1 MTLSLGIMID
11 FIFNAY
17 LVRYVDIIT
26 LGFICQMPFKSKKQQ
41 DFLKINHPEIYR
53 KWKKKYGTKI
63 KKVTKKKTVKKK
75 K

>member
-1 MTLSLGIMID
+1 MID
-11 FIFNAY
+11 LIVSAY
-17 LVRYVDIIT
+17 LVKYMDIVT
-26 LGFICQMPFKSKKQQ
+26 MGFICQMPFKSKKQQ

-63 KKVTKKKTVKKK
+63 KKATKKKKTTKKK